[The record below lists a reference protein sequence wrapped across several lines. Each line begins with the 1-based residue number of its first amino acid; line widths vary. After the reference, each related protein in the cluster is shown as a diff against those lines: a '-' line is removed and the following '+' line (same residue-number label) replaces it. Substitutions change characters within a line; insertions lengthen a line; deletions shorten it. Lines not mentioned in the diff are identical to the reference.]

1 MICLERLDPSCKQ
14 IGECGHRFHGPCIDR
29 WFQSSGKQ
37 SCPTCGHVYGIGKGI
52 IQKIKIRKSN

>member
-52 IQKIKIRKSN
+52 IQK